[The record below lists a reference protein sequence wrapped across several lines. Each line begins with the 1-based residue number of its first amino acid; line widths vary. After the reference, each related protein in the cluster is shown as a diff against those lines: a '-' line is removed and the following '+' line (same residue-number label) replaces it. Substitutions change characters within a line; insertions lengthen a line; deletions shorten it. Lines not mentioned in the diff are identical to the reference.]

1 MWVKCND
8 KNNHDSR
15 MAATVGTPHTEA
27 GKPSLELEAGS
38 IYGKTLGL
46 TII

>member
-27 GKPSLELEAGS
+27 RKSSLEAGS
-38 IYGKTLGL
+38 IYGRALGL